1 MGRDPRRP
9 AKYLS
14 HCDGISL
21 LSHEAPFASRRLR
34 LRRRSPESLGSA
46 SVWRK
51 LFWQGGMDVS
61 FSGLPAYS
69 PWPSEGLRADVEPL
83 DIRQWR
89 LRFPLRSRRFS
100 LLRPECA
107 FVSFRVL
114 LVFGRRL
121 ASARRALAPRAF
133 YLRSRPGGV

>member
-1 MGRDPRRP
+1 MGRDRRRS
-9 AKYLS
+9 AKHLS
-14 HCDGISL
+14 DRDGISL

-51 LFWQGGMDVS
+51 RFWQGGMDVS
-61 FSGLPAYS
+61 FSGLPAY
-69 PWPSEGLRADVEPL
+69 PPRPSERLRADVEPV

-89 LRFPLRSRRFS
+89 LRFPLRSRCFS

-107 FVSFRVL
+107 SLSFRVL

-121 ASARRALAPRAF
+121 ASARRALAPGAF
-133 YLRSRPGGV
+133 YLRSGPGDV